1 MRLALRLKSTASLM
15 GTASHGQVHTSE
27 LEVDS
32 VQRRF
37 MYDYDIWLA
46 VTGMTHE
53 LQSFSIGD
61 VYRVSVWSRVEA
73 DKIRS
78 RGIIT

>member
-1 MRLALRLKSTASLM
+1 MRLALRLKGTASLM

-53 LQSFSIGD
+53 LQSFSSICRVDLLRVVGD
-61 VYRVSVWSRVEA
+61 VYRVSVDME
-73 DKIRS
+73 
-78 RGIIT
+78 